1 VVAKAAQGPY
11 LCAQELDVSTVF
23 LPPEERMRLPNPKYT
38 LQEWMLVEAYTKA
51 VGGQFVTPDYY
62 LIHKL
67 YSLTKDP
74 YGEGSAKSQDKY
86 YCHVP
91 DESLRAGGMAFMS

>member
-1 VVAKAAQGPY
+1 
-11 LCAQELDVSTVF
+11 
-23 LPPEERMRLPNPKYT
+23 MRLLNPKYT

-51 VGGQFVTPDYY
+51 GSGKFVTPNFS
-62 LIHKL
+62 LIHEL

-86 YCHVP
+86 YCHAQ
-91 DESLRAGGMAFMS
+91 DDSLRAGGMAFMS

>member
-1 VVAKAAQGPY
+1 
-11 LCAQELDVSTVF
+11 
-23 LPPEERMRLPNPKYT
+23 MRLSNPKYT

-51 VGGQFVTPDYY
+51 GGGQFVTPDYY